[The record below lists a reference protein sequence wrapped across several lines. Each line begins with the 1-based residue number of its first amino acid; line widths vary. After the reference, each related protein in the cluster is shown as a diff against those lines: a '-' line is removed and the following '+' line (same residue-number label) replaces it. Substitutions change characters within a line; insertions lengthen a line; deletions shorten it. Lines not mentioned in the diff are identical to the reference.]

1 LLPVD
6 QLFQNLTYAY
16 ALQWYLGSYHLCR
29 YNATGSL
36 SDFAKVIEE
45 KNDNV
50 ATTFGLD
57 NIDVI
62 TTFPTDLNKSPAQND
77 NAGRFGLILSAISQ
91 MGEDLETLP
100 LLNLPH
106 LYCSSHAHYLF
117 QNCQLLPVDQLFQN
131 LYYAYALQWYLGGYH
146 LCRL

>member
-1 LLPVD
+1 VP
-6 QLFQNLTYAY
+6 FISLTSASIV
-16 ALQWYLGSYHLCR
+16 APG
-29 YNATGSL
+29 
-36 SDFAKVIEE
+36 DFAKVIEE

-91 MGEDLETLP
+91 MGKDLETSPGATIEGLVWDINGTDGSHP
-100 LLNLPH
+100 NTIDQNSSQLNE
-106 LYCSSHAHYLF
+106 
-117 QNCQLLPVDQLFQN
+117 
-131 LYYAYALQWYLGGYH
+131 ALAQ
-146 LCRL
+146 

>member
-1 LLPVD
+1 MAD
-6 QLFQNLTYAY
+6 
-16 ALQWYLGSYHLCR
+16 
-29 YNATGSL
+29 NATGSL

-62 TTFPTDLNKSPAQND
+62 
-77 NAGRFGLILSAISQ
+77 
-91 MGEDLETLP
+91 
-100 LLNLPH
+100 
-106 LYCSSHAHYLF
+106 F

-146 LCRL
+146 LCRLYP